1 MEEAQ
6 MLDDLCIQQVRQY
19 QKILFFQLNQCF
31 QVKLAMSQRF
41 LSVLISITGE
51 DMSNIYFPLI

>member
-1 MEEAQ
+1 
-6 MLDDLCIQQVRQY
+6 
-19 QKILFFQLNQCF
+19 
-31 QVKLAMSQRF
+31 VKLAMSQRF